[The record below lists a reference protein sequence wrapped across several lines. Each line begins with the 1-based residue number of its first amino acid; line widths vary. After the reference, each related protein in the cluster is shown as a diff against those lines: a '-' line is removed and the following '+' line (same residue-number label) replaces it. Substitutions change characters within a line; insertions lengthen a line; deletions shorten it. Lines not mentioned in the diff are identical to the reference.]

1 MNFTN
6 RQSQH
11 PGRVQA
17 VKVQGQDDVYDVTL
31 MDGAQEQGTP
41 LNAQTFAELQ
51 ESILNQA
58 TAASV
63 EAVKNKVLSSLTT
76 AALWPRISEAIEANL
91 SKEIGRIISQ
101 NLVGPALFDSLKT
114 ANPQMLNVNEYTL
127 GDHSIKCN
135 VPVILYIWDYSTV
148 LCKAV
153 AANANWLE
161 SGFEV
166 KKDYNVIALPIC
178 GSITKTTVSIGKAEQ
193 SVTTSRAQMVEFTF
207 NMRETGFD
215 ESDPDAEDGDDD
227 HEGTHVVHAVIKV
240 HTIG

>member
-63 EAVKNKVLSSLTT
+63 EAVMEKLSDTLTVD
-76 AALWPRISEAIEANL
+76 ALWPRINAAIDAKF
-91 SKEIGRIISQ
+91 SPKIGEIVMKSLLDPSLLDG
-101 NLVGPALFDSLKT
+101 LKT
-114 ANPQMLNVNEYTL
+114 TDPQVISANEYTM
-127 GDHSIKCN
+127 GDHFIKCN
-135 VPVILYIWDYSTV
+135 APVLLYIWNASTV
-148 LCKAV
+148 SCKTV
-153 AANANWLE
+153 AANANWFDSFKTKE
-161 SGFEV
+161 NY
-166 KKDYNVIALPIC
+166 KVIAVPFGDPITST
-178 GSITKTTVSIGKAEQ
+178 SISIGKTSQ
-193 SVTTSRAQMVEFTF
+193 NLTTSRSQMVELDFYV
-207 NMRETGFD
+207 RELGFD

-227 HEGTHVVHAVIKV
+227 YNGTHYVHAVIKV